1 MPSLGLEDLPQTY
14 RHLYH
19 MKTQG
24 RERKKKREGEGKKEI
39 QGRVWNQKPW
49 PAGEEEVSTN
59 SVFSKQMVL

>member
-1 MPSLGLEDLPQTY
+1 
-14 RHLYH
+14 

>member
-1 MPSLGLEDLPQTY
+1 
-14 RHLYH
+14 

-39 QGRVWNQKPW
+39 QGRVWNQKLW
-49 PAGEEEVSTN
+49 PAGEEEVSAN